1 MSRVVTDEIDFGDTR
16 RNLML
21 ADVEDLRDM
30 EEQEI

>member
-1 MSRVVTDEIDFGDTR
+1 MSRVTDEIDFGDTR